1 MRKPVRALF
10 DNLDQ
15 LTSEQIA
22 KSDILKSLVKKHV
35 PSAIEEAI
43 VEKKIYASL
52 FEINDSGQ
60 YIEVHKNH
68 WVQALETCL
77 VWYVEDENYEM
88 CTHIK
93 NIIQAIQEKP
103 KTGKIEVPKK
113 KKHGKRI

>member
-15 LTSEQIA
+15 LTPEQIS
-22 KSDILKSLVKKHV
+22 KSDILKELVKKHV
-35 PSAIEEAI
+35 PLAVEEAI
-43 VEKKIYASL
+43 VDKKIYASL

-68 WVQALETCL
+68 WIQALETCL

-93 NIIQAIQEKP
+93 NLIHTIQEKP
-103 KTGKIEVPKK
+103 KSGKIEVPKK